1 LHQLLDWQSKP
12 ETLISDSAVNETVAQ
27 HYFATLQSRSDY
39 FRYMFGS
46 VSEKQESFRPRSSF
60 IGCHQE
66 LFDESS
72 VWLGCQQDRQA
83 LSSEMVCNQIRN
95 SRFPTAVD
103 AFKGDE
109 ETVHSVR
116 PPCTFLVR
124 MKFCHCEIFNS

>member
-27 HYFATLQSRSDY
+27 HNFATLQSRSDY

-46 VSEKQESFRPRSSF
+46 VSEKQESFRPRSSL
-60 IGCHQE
+60 IGCHQK

-72 VWLGCQQDRQA
+72 VRFGCQQDRQA
-83 LSSEMVCNQIRN
+83 LLSEIVCNQICD

-103 AFKGDE
+103 AFKSDE
-109 ETVHSVR
+109 ETVHFGVPPVR
-116 PPCTFLVR
+116 
-124 MKFCHCEIFNS
+124 S